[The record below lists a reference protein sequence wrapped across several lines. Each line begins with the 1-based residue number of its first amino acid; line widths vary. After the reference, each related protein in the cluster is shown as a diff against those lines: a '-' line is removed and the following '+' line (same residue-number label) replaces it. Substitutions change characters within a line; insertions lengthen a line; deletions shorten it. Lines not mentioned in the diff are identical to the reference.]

1 MKKRFVSLLLAISM
15 ILSLMPVSAVT
26 AFAESENGGEVTTVD
41 SGYCGADDG
50 GENLRWTLDNNGV
63 LTITGSGAMKD
74 YTWDENVRLDWYGYK
89 RTFDPLYLTIGLPI
103 LVIMLLTSAP
113 T

>member
-50 GENLRWTLDNNGV
+50 GENLR
-63 LTITGSGAMKD
+63 
-74 YTWDENVRLDWYGYK
+74 
-89 RTFDPLYLTIGLPI
+89 
-103 LVIMLLTSAP
+103 
-113 T
+113 